1 MPTSAPARSGQT
13 ESPAGVVSAVAADA
27 LFASLWIA
35 LSDAALA
42 RAVADLSGDVVLP
55 SERL

>member
-1 MPTSAPARSGQT
+1 MPTSAPFSNGQT
-13 ESPAGVVSAVAADA
+13 EAPAGVGSVVAVYA

>member
-1 MPTSAPARSGQT
+1 MPSSAPVSKGQT
-13 ESPAGVVSAVAADA
+13 ETPAGVVSVVAVYA